1 MDTANSNKKNTV
13 SEFSYMLQRQGS
25 DDSVEASAF
34 DDINSLMKRE
44 DGTSKP
50 VETLSSLPQASFNY
64 INSIVGSGVIGIPY
78 ALHRAGFGLGLFLL
92 VIVAVITDY
101 SLILMVRCGHLSG
114 RFSYPGVMEAA
125 YGKAG
130 YYLLSLLQFMYPFL
144 AMISYNVVVGDTLS
158 KVLVRLVPSWGSS
171 MGAVRF
177 GVVLVVTIFVVIPL
191 CLYKNVSRLAKA
203 SFLSLACVVLILL
216 AVVYRL
222 LSGDYAVVPDTP
234 ESWRFAHTDLI
245 PAVGIMAFAFMCHH
259 NTFLVY
265 QSMQDATME
274 RWEKVTH
281 ISVGFAWLVAALF
294 GIAGYCT
301 FRALSQGDLL
311 ENYCWDD
318 DLMNFARVLFSISI
332 LLTFPIECFVSR
344 EIVRTQVRRFY
355 SHEAVE
361 YDTDADPSH
370 VTGEEDD
377 RQSMITTLLIVFAAF
392 IISPYTECLGPVL
405 ELNGLLAAIPLAYVL
420 PGLAYI
426 QLSPH
431 SLFSQEKLPA
441 AGLVLFGTIVTISGA
456 AILMP
461 NLIGDCRTGIIMGYC
476 KDDELALNG
485 TASFV
490 GLASTLAPN
499 CVTDKV

>member
-1 MDTANSNKKNTV
+1 MADGVAKAA
-13 SEFSYMLQRQGS
+13 RDAS
-25 DDSVEASAF
+25 DDSAEVNAF
-34 DDINSLMKRE
+34 DDINSLVKR
-44 DGTSKP
+44 DQANQGKP
-50 VETLSSLPQASFNY
+50 AETLSSLPQASFNY

-92 VIVAVITDY
+92 VIVAAITDY

-125 YGKAG
+125 YGKGG

-158 KVLVRLVPSWGSS
+158 KVLVRFVPAWGSS
-171 MGAVRF
+171 MGMVRF

-203 SFLSLACVVLILL
+203 SFLSLACVVLILM

-222 LSGDYAVVPDTP
+222 LSGDYSVVPNTP
-234 ESWRFAHTDLI
+234 ESWRFAHSDLI

-265 QSMQDATME
+265 QSMQNATME

-281 ISVGFAWLVAALF
+281 FSVGFAWLVAALF

-318 DLMNFARVLFSISI
+318 DLMNFARVLFSVSI

-344 EIVRTQVRRFY
+344 EIVRTQIKRFY
-355 SHEAVE
+355 SHEVVE
-361 YDTDADPSH
+361 YDTDKDPSH

-377 RQSMITTLLIVFAAF
+377 RKSMITTLVIVFSAF

-476 KDDELALNG
+476 KDDERALNG
-485 TASFV
+485 TFFV
-490 GLASTLAPN
+490 ASTLDPN
-499 CVTDKV
+499 CATDKM